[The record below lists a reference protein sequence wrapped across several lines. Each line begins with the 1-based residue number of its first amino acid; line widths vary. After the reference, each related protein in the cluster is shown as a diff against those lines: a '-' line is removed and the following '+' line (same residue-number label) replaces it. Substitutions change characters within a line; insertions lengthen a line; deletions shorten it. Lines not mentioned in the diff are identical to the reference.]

1 MFFLVQLQNLL
12 EVIEIFVHAVSLLEF
27 ASKRPFSARSH
38 APLALAF
45 AAHFAC
51 YLKWSARSLATGKRV
66 PNNDSILVT
75 VLTTRKQAPIKMAL
89 NLTSKSKG
97 TEQNKILINS
107 YSADGEDPES
117 EVGDPAQSRACLQ

>member
-1 MFFLVQLQNLL
+1 M
-12 EVIEIFVHAVSLLEF
+12 
-27 ASKRPFSARSH
+27 
-38 APLALAF
+38 
-45 AAHFAC
+45 
-51 YLKWSARSLATGKRV
+51 
-66 PNNDSILVT
+66 PNSDSILVT

>member
-1 MFFLVQLQNLL
+1 M
-12 EVIEIFVHAVSLLEF
+12 
-27 ASKRPFSARSH
+27 
-38 APLALAF
+38 
-45 AAHFAC
+45 
-51 YLKWSARSLATGKRV
+51 
-66 PNNDSILVT
+66 PNSDSILVT

-117 EVGDPAQSRACLQ
+117 EVDDPAQSRACLQ